1 MNLQEIRN
9 KLERKKGQK
18 NQLLKNLNEARR
30 KVRFFKKEVKINEK
44 AQIIIQ
50 EVAKQTQD
58 EIGYRLSEL
67 VVLSMATVFEDP
79 YGFETIFIRRRGKTE
94 CDFYFTRNKQR
105 FNPMRRSGGGTVDM
119 ASFAL
124 RATWAEGT
132 LILDEPFRFI
142 SRELQ
147 PKVSL
152 LLKEFSKNL
161 NIQIIMITHSKALI
175 TNADKV
181 FITSMKKGRSTI
193 RPLNK
198 NQIIR
203 LLRSE
208 L

>member
-1 MNLQEIRN
+1 MVKDFRK
-9 KLERKKGQK
+9 KLEGKKGQK
-18 NQLLKNLNEARR
+18 SQLLKNLNDSKRKLRKAR
-30 KVRFFKKEVKINEK
+30 KEIKISEK

-67 VVLSMATVFEDP
+67 VVLSMATIFEDP

-119 ASFAL
+119 ASFSL

-142 SRELQ
+142 SKELL

-152 LLKEFSKNL
+152 LLKELSKKL
-161 NIQIIMITHSKALI
+161 QIQIIMITHSKELI
-175 TNADKV
+175 SSADKV
-181 FITSMKKGRSTI
+181 FITSMKNGVSKIKEKRNGSY
-193 RPLNK
+193 K
-198 NQIIR
+198 
-203 LLRSE
+203 
-208 L
+208 